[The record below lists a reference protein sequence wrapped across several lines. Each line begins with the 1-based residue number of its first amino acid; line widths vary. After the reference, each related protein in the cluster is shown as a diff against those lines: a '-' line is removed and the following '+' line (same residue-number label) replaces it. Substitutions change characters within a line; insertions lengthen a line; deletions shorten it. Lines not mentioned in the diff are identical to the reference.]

1 MQTTYR
7 LKADQLSLDIIDAVK
22 STYHNREITI
32 TIEDVQD
39 ETDFL
44 LSSDANRAHLLTAVE
59 DLKSR
64 RNLVEVNITDPSK

>member
-7 LKADQLSLDIIDAVK
+7 LKADKLSLDIIDAVK

-44 LSSDANRAHLLTAVE
+44 LSPEHS
-59 DLKSR
+59 S
-64 RNLVEVNITDPSK
+64 PSPEPADTPEKDS